1 MPVDMV
7 RGGGSY
13 GFAKSFEAN
22 HKLEFILFSQGFEMN
37 EEELCG
43 KLRDELLDLKF
54 VEKNNDLYQ
63 FRQVN
68 HDSSAFKGNY
78 QVEI

>member
-1 MPVDMV
+1 
-7 RGGGSY
+7 
-13 GFAKSFEAN
+13 
-22 HKLEFILFSQGFEMN
+22 MN

-78 QVEI
+78 QV